1 LAPFSSELDEIR
13 RASVGD
19 RAAQKALV
27 HRHMPVIYR
36 ISFRVLRDK
45 AEAEDI
51 TQETFLRAWKM
62 LPDWEPRAK
71 FSTWACGV
79 ALNLCRDRLRRK
91 KAILVDVLP
100 ECADP
105 APHPEAQLA
114 MNQTVER
121 IAGHIAALPPRQREA
136 LTLCAFEGLGNKEAA
151 VAMSISVHALE
162 GLLGRARRSL
172 KAVLQKDIMP

>member
-1 LAPFSSELDEIR
+1 
-13 RASVGD
+13 
-19 RAAQKALV
+19 
-27 HRHMPVIYR
+27 
-36 ISFRVLRDK
+36 
-45 AEAEDI
+45 
-51 TQETFLRAWKM
+51 
-62 LPDWEPRAK
+62 
-71 FSTWACGV
+71 
-79 ALNLCRDRLRRK
+79 
-91 KAILVDVLP
+91 
-100 ECADP
+100 
-105 APHPEAQLA
+105 